1 MYVCMCVRVCI
12 KNANSIKSMKTIYV
26 CMCLYNNNNNLA
38 AAAKTKKQQE
48 KWHKCGSHI
57 TADAIIS
64 GSEADEAI

>member
-38 AAAKTKKQQE
+38 AAAKRE
-48 KWHKCGSHI
+48 
-57 TADAIIS
+57 
-64 GSEADEAI
+64 EATGEVAQMWQPHNSRCNNFRF